1 MQLHLG
7 GISPKILILTFTDQE
22 DFGVI
27 FDVPLQV
34 ETISCTFIISQ
45 NKLQYCACVYV
56 NNVIYVYNCI
66 HEKSIKPSCIL
77 YLDTKSTHTCVIQCC

>member
-1 MQLHLG
+1 MQLHFG

-45 NKLQYCACVYV
+45 NKL
-56 NNVIYVYNCI
+56 
-66 HEKSIKPSCIL
+66 
-77 YLDTKSTHTCVIQCC
+77 